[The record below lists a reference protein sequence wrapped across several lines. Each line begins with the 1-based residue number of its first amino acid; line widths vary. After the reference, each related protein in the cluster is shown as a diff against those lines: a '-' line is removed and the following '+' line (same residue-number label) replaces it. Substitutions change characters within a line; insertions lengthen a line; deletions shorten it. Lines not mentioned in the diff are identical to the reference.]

1 MGLALVLNRHMRFS
15 SPIRAAVMMPW
26 IVPTALSSLGWFM
39 IFDPVFSPISW
50 LFKNLGLISKNINFL
65 GDPGLAIASVCWANI
80 WRGVPFFGITIL
92 AGLQAVPQELHEA
105 AAIDGASVWH
115 RFRHVTIPSIKGVV
129 LIASLLSIIWTFADF
144 QLIYILTKGGPANQT
159 HIFGTYTYQ
168 IGSVG
173 DGNRDGLGH
182 FPLHVPGPR
191 LLRHSASHLFAEGTI
206 IMVGSNVFRAK
217 FFSLFLPLTVY
228 LLFLLFPFYWMLIV
242 SFKPT
247 NDLFE
252 MKFNPFWIQQF
263 TLENYLYLFQNTDF
277 PSWLK
282 NTLIVSVV
290 STALSLICSVFIGYA
305 LARLRFPGSN
315 FLGVGIFLAYLV
327 PPTLLFLPLAQVISS
342 FGLNNTYWALILTY
356 PTQLIPFA
364 SWLLMGYFRTIPK
377 EIEESAMADGC
388 SRIQILIRMVLP
400 LSVPGLLSAGI
411 FCFTLCWNEFL
422 YALIFM
428 SSGSMKTIPVGTV
441 SDLIKADTL
450 FWGALMASAVLGS
463 FPIAF
468 IYSFFVKHYVSG
480 LTAGAVKGL
489 MFPSF
494 FLNESGNWG
503 WRKKQD
509 RKNEKTKKC
518 FAQSF
523 ESGKAFFGSACAR
536 HLARLRGSHRA
547 NRGH

>member
-1 MGLALVLNRHMRFS
+1 
-15 SPIRAAVMMPW
+15 
-26 IVPTALSSLGWFM
+26 
-39 IFDPVFSPISW
+39 
-50 LFKNLGLISKNINFL
+50 
-65 GDPGLAIASVCWANI
+65 
-80 WRGVPFFGITIL
+80 
-92 AGLQAVPQELHEA
+92 
-105 AAIDGASVWH
+105 
-115 RFRHVTIPSIKGVV
+115 
-129 LIASLLSIIWTFADF
+129 
-144 QLIYILTKGGPANQT
+144 
-159 HIFGTYTYQ
+159 
-168 IGSVG
+168 
-173 DGNRDGLGH
+173 
-182 FPLHVPGPR
+182 
-191 LLRHSASHLFAEGTI
+191 
-206 IMVGSNVFRAK
+206 
-217 FFSLFLPLTVY
+217 
-228 LLFLLFPFYWMLIV
+228 MLIV

-277 PSWLK
+277 PTWMK

-290 STALSLICSVFIGYA
+290 STIFSLICSIFIGYA

-315 FLGVGIFLAYLV
+315 FWGLGIFLAYLV
-327 PPTLLFLPLAQVISS
+327 PPTLLFLPLAQVIYE

-388 SRIQILIRMVLP
+388 SRIQILVRMVLP

-463 FPIAF
+463 FPVAF

-480 LTAGAVKGL
+480 LTAGAVKG
-489 MFPSF
+489 
-494 FLNESGNWG
+494 
-503 WRKKQD
+503 
-509 RKNEKTKKC
+509 
-518 FAQSF
+518 
-523 ESGKAFFGSACAR
+523 
-536 HLARLRGSHRA
+536 
-547 NRGH
+547 